1 MADRISRRHF
11 LKTSVVS
18 GAAMASISGAR
29 AFGGGDSIR
38 PNIILIMA
46 DDLGYE
52 CLSCYGC
59 AEYDTPNLDRLAATG
74 LQFQNCHSQPL
85 CTPSRVKIMT
95 GQYNCRNY
103 ERFGALNPEETTFGH
118 VMQNAGYAT
127 CIVGKWQLAARSG
140 GRGTYPQKAG
150 FDDYC
155 LWQIDDRKSRYA
167 DPLIQ
172 MKGEDHAHFHKGEY
186 GPDIFCDYMNDF
198 MESHRHRPFFVYF
211 PMCLVHSPFVPTPDS
226 PEWKGNRNKRAK
238 KFFKDMVEYMDTLV
252 GRIVRKLDEV
262 GLRDET
268 LLMFTGDNGTHRSI
282 ETEMQDGSVIKG
294 GKRLTIDTG
303 THVPFV
309 ANWPG
314 VTPQGRLLE
323 DLIDFSDFLPT
334 IAEAGGARLP
344 ADEQFDGVSFLQQLK
359 GKEGSPRD
367 HIYCYYKLKGQGG
380 DYKEWARDERW
391 KLYSTGELYDV
402 QADLLEKHPIPK
414 AQGGKAAARAR
425 KKLRAALNSA
435 R

>member
-1 MADRISRRHF
+1 MRS
-11 LKTSVVS
+11 SVAA
-18 GAAMASISGAR
+18 GASLAAVAGNRTLEAGSPS
-29 AFGGGDSIR
+29 R

-59 AEYDTPNLDRLAATG
+59 AEYSTPNLDRLAATG

-103 ERFGALNPEETTFGH
+103 ERFGALNPDETTFGQI
-118 VMQNAGYAT
+118 MRDAGYAT
-127 CIVGKWQLAARSG
+127 CVVGKWQLAARGG

-172 MKGEDHAHFHKGEY
+172 MKGEDEAHFHKDAY
-186 GPDIFCDYMNDF
+186 GPDIFVDYMNDF
-198 MESHRHRPFFVYF
+198 MEAQRDRPFFVYF

-226 PEWKGNRNKRAK
+226 PEWQGNRNKRGE
-238 KFFKDMVEYMDTLV
+238 KFFKDMVEYMDKLV
-252 GRIVRKLDEV
+252 GRIVIKLEEL
-262 GLRDET
+262 GLRDNT

-282 ETEMQDGSVIKG
+282 ETRMQDGSIVKG
-294 GKRLTIDTG
+294 AKGNTIDTG

-309 ANWPG
+309 VNWPG

-334 IAEAGGARLP
+334 IAEAGEAELP
-344 ADEQFDGVSFLQQLK
+344 SDEQFDGVSFLPQLR
-359 GKEGSPRD
+359 GKAGSPRD
-367 HIYCYYKLKGQGG
+367 YIYCYYKLKGQGG
-380 DYKEWARDERW
+380 KYKEFARDERW

-402 QADLLEKHPIPK
+402 QADLLEKHPIHEG
-414 AQGGKAAARAR
+414 QGGEAAAEAR
-425 KKLRAALNSA
+425 KKLQAALNSV